1 MILQVTIV
9 FIEYSTSTPSRSI
22 IAAWEIL
29 VQLLHHMLN
38 SIYVPKQKKLVSRN
52 KESCPWQNKCLTPK
66 VNYET
71 KVPNNAGDEKHVYL
85 SASDTTPLMSN
96 IALIHR
102 ISFMSAILNVQNH
115 WNIFLSVKT
124 K

>member
-38 SIYVPKQKKLVSRN
+38 SIYVPKQKKLVST
-52 KESCPWQNKCLTPK
+52 KEIKNH
-66 VNYET
+66 
-71 KVPNNAGDEKHVYL
+71 VPD
-85 SASDTTPLMSN
+85 
-96 IALIHR
+96 R
-102 ISFMSAILNVQNH
+102 ISV
-115 WNIFLSVKT
+115 
-124 K
+124 